1 MKFMLFG
8 TGEYYNRYKIWF
20 TREDIIALIDNSK
33 DKQGQ
38 YIDDVLVIPPEDV
51 FQYEFDV
58 IIILSFYVRIMKLQ
72 LTNLGVEES
81 RIYHFFDLHDLICKP
96 AVRREVRYYGLKEWE
111 DKNCRNNIGNNRKN
125 NCKSNLES
133 DRKIL
138 LLSNDL
144 TMGGPAIALY
154 HAAQILIKRGLR
166 VVYGSMLDGPLR
178 KILTGE
184 GIPVIVDEN
193 LMIQTM
199 DEVQWVKKYSFIIC
213 NTMSFHVFLSERDKR
228 IPIAWWLHDALFFY
242 DGVRQE
248 VLDKHTQDNMAVWSV
263 GSIPERAIKAFR
275 PDFYVKDLI
284 YGVTDQAGE
293 EKEYGAAAE
302 PVGLDE
308 RQNKEDLTDQ
318 TENKSEK
325 KKGIKTGGRDE
336 QNVRIRFITI
346 GYIEHRKGQDILL
359 KAIKSL
365 EPDVRQKA
373 EFIFVGQN
381 TSLLAKELIETAG
394 EIPEITFTGPVDR
407 SKIDSLL
414 GRSDML
420 VCPSREDPM
429 PTVAAEAMMHKVPCL
444 VSDTT
449 GTVKY
454 IRDGI
459 DGLIFQSENAEQ
471 LKEILERCVRGEFDL
486 GQMGRNARNV
496 YEEYFS
502 MEAFENR
509 FLELIANRV

>member
-178 KILTGE
+178 K
-184 GIPVIVDEN
+184 
-193 LMIQTM
+193 
-199 DEVQWVKKYSFIIC
+199 
-213 NTMSFHVFLSERDKR
+213 
-228 IPIAWWLHDALFFY
+228 
-242 DGVRQE
+242 
-248 VLDKHTQDNMAVWSV
+248 
-263 GSIPERAIKAFR
+263 
-275 PDFYVKDLI
+275 KD
-284 YGVTDQAGE
+284 
-293 EKEYGAAAE
+293 
-302 PVGLDE
+302 
-308 RQNKEDLTDQ
+308 
-318 TENKSEK
+318 
-325 KKGIKTGGRDE
+325 
-336 QNVRIRFITI
+336 
-346 GYIEHRKGQDILL
+346 
-359 KAIKSL
+359 
-365 EPDVRQKA
+365 
-373 EFIFVGQN
+373 
-381 TSLLAKELIETAG
+381 
-394 EIPEITFTGPVDR
+394 
-407 SKIDSLL
+407 
-414 GRSDML
+414 
-420 VCPSREDPM
+420 
-429 PTVAAEAMMHKVPCL
+429 
-444 VSDTT
+444 
-449 GTVKY
+449 
-454 IRDGI
+454 
-459 DGLIFQSENAEQ
+459 
-471 LKEILERCVRGEFDL
+471 
-486 GQMGRNARNV
+486 
-496 YEEYFS
+496 
-502 MEAFENR
+502 
-509 FLELIANRV
+509 